1 MTTYAYA
8 GQLKRG
14 VSVAR
19 QVQEY
24 MRFGV
29 PRENILVEDGAE
41 KASLRPV
48 WSTLIG
54 RLARGDLLVLMSL
67 NNLGGTYA
75 AISREWS
82 RLVSAL
88 GADICIIDLPAV
100 DTRLS
105 PCVSAAVGQTLT
117 FAAEREQANS
127 ALQAKG
133 IKTAK
138 NNGVR
143 FGRPKANYSPEFIS
157 AVKRF
162 RNKEITLDEALAI
175 THLKRSNFYYH
186 MRRLKLLDYIAK

>member
-133 IKTAK
+133 IKDAK

-143 FGRPKANYSPEFIS
+143 LGRPKANYSPEFIS